1 MLRSR
6 GWFAAVLAVGV
17 VLGAGRFVPPVAAK
31 QMGDFDAQR
40 TRPKVK
46 DFIVYAPELQTAVAG
61 KRSVLELN
69 FHVLE
74 GLHVNSHTPTSELLI
89 ATTLTLDAAPGIKT
103 GAPVYPAGTA
113 YSFSF
118 APNEKLDVYSGGFTV
133 KLPVVAQAG
142 EHTIQG
148 KLRYQACDR
157 AACYPP
163 KTLPVEVAIAV
174 R

>member
-1 MLRSR
+1 MRRWL
-6 GWFAAVLAVGV
+6 AVALAVLTVGGV
-17 VLGAGRFVPPVAAK
+17 FGAGRFVQPVAAQ
-31 QMGDFDAQR
+31 QMGDFDSQETHA
-40 TRPKVK
+40 KVK
-46 DFIVYAPELQTAVAG
+46 DFIVYAPEQQTAVAG

-69 FHVLE
+69 FRVLD

-89 ATTLTLDAAPGIKT
+89 ATTLTLDAAPGIKMEQ
-103 GAPVYPAGTA
+103 PVYPAGAT

-142 EHTIQG
+142 DRTIQG

-163 KTLPVEVAIAV
+163 KTLPVQVAIAA